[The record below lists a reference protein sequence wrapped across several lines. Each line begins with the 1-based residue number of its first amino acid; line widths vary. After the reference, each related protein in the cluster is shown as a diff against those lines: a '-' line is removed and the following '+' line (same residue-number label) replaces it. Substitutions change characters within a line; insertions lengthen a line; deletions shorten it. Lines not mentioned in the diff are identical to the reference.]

1 MMTERNHKIL
11 SNIIITTKTLIGF
24 QILVYLA
31 AIYQF
36 NTYFHVAVYF
46 FAFHIFWLAFLFDLR
61 FRERGV
67 LGNIKLNHRG
77 LSVFWQAFK
86 ARVRHIFNW
95 HNFTHLLAFL
105 VLPNLIFW
113 STVVLISL
121 NPFRE
126 QVKQFIVLGGT
137 IAIGTAYWY
146 FNERFTRKLEVHE
159 FGLKLLNLVKL
170 YAAFLVF
177 SALLGL
183 TWYFGLGT
191 DFLVMSIFVFSFLL
205 LYQALF
211 QHRLFRLWSEI
222 YILGI
227 AGLCSLVGLWLYNFW
242 NAQYFT
248 GGLVILAVYNA
259 FWGILH
265 HFLDRSLTSKIVW
278 EYLFLM
284 LVIFSLLFAT
294 HDFAARVL

>member
-1 MMTERNHKIL
+1 MTEKNHKIL
-11 SNIIITTKTLIGF
+11 ANVIITAKSFIGF
-24 QILVYLA
+24 QILAFLA
-31 AIYQF
+31 SIYQF
-36 NTYFHVAVYF
+36 DIYFKVSIYFFIFHV
-46 FAFHIFWLAFLFDLR
+46 FWLAFLFDLR
-61 FRERGV
+61 FRNRGV
-67 LGNIKLNHRG
+67 IGNAKLNYKG
-77 LSVFWQAFK
+77 LSMFWQAFK
-86 ARVRHIFNW
+86 ARVVHIFNW
-95 HNFTHLLAFL
+95 HYFSHLLAFL

-126 QVKQFIVLGGT
+126 QVKQLIVLGST
-137 IAIGTAYWY
+137 INISVAYWY

-159 FGLKLLNLVKL
+159 LGLKVLNLVKL
-170 YAAFLVF
+170 YTAYLVF
-177 SALLGL
+177 SSILGL
-183 TWYFGLGT
+183 TWYFGLGL
-191 DFLVMSIFVFSFLL
+191 DFLIPSIFVFAFLL

-222 YILGI
+222 YVLGI
-227 AGLCSLVGLWLYNFW
+227 AGISALVAWWLFNFW
-242 NAQYFT
+242 NVQYLT

-265 HFLDRSLTSKIVW
+265 HYLDRTLTSKIVW
-278 EYLFLM
+278 EYLFMM